1 MNDFRTINK
10 YSFVEAAAEVECLI
24 AACVSGGDCL
34 GVSGA
39 HDGSEGIGVEFIDSE
54 CRGDDFLEEVKVFLN
69 NFRDTELW
77 VVPGVEGGPVHVCVT
92 IWDYGL

>member
-10 YSFVEAAAEVECLI
+10 YSFVEAAAEVESLI
-24 AACVSGGDCL
+24 AACVPGADYL

-39 HDGSEGIGVEFIDSE
+39 RSGGEGIGVEFIDSE
-54 CRGDDFLEEVKVFLN
+54 CRGDDFLEEVKVFLS

-77 VVPGVEGGPVHVCVT
+77 VVPGVGDGPLHVCVT

>member
-1 MNDFRTINK
+1 MNDFRTVNK
-10 YSFVEAAAEVECLI
+10 YSFVEAAAEVEGLI
-24 AACVSGGDCL
+24 GACVGGGDYL

-39 HDGSEGIGVEFIDSE
+39 RDGGEGIGVEFIDSE
-54 CRGDDFLEEVKVFLN
+54 FRGDDYLEEIMVFLS

-77 VVPGVEGGPVHVCVT
+77 VVPGVDGGPLHVCVI